1 MVIKMEQEIDTDKL
15 RKEVG
20 QIKNAMGINDKKSK
34 WDPQQW
40 LNWGFL
46 IAIASLISQIIVIYR
61 MPETLISITWFGVLF
76 GGRYVNSFLLNFLI
90 KQDQNKSSIIT
101 LENKPNTS
109 VIWITIFV
117 GGWLILV
124 NLLSIINWSASG
136 YYESYSALTSC
147 FFGLAGIAYIL
158 TGNSMKAFYI
168 RAKDRYAFYI
178 GGSLMIL
185 LSLIIPNIEFLQKW
199 TYSVFAVFFLFFA
212 IGSYL
217 YLKEE

>member
-1 MVIKMEQEIDTDKL
+1 MVNKMEQEIDTDKL

-20 QIKNAMGINDKKSK
+20 QIKNAMGINDKKTK
-34 WDPQQW
+34 WKPQQW

-61 MPETLISITWFGVLF
+61 IPGPLISITWFGVLF
-76 GGRYVNSFLLNFLI
+76 GGRYMNSFLL
-90 KQDQNKSSIIT
+90 KQDENKSSIIT
-101 LENKPNTS
+101 LENKPNTY
-109 VIWITIFV
+109 VIWITIFI
-117 GGWLILV
+117 GGWLILM
-124 NLLSIINWSASG
+124 NLLSIINWTASG
-136 YYESYSALTSC
+136 YYESYSAITSC

-168 RAKDRYAFYI
+168 RAKDRYAFYT

-185 LSLIIPNIEFLQKW
+185 LSLIIPNIEFLHKW
-199 TYSVFAVFFLFFA
+199 TYSVFSVFFIFFA